1 MFGSEKYAD
10 KWKDILDHGD
20 LPEIKDYYRRAV
32 TTVILENQE
41 QANKRY
47 NDEMSGRSFLSEAA
61 SETANVQNWDPVLIS
76 LVRRAMPNLIA
87 YDLVGVQPMSGPTG
101 LVFAMRSK
109 YTSRTGDEAFYNEAD
124 TDFTGTG
131 LHSAQTGAHAG
142 PSGGVSFLTASA
154 ALATNAASPLTYDAI
169 TGEAPVVGASI
180 YKGSDLVGVIASI
193 AANTNIT
200 LAANAA
206 VAVEDNDELV
216 VVNTQYGEGMT
227 TQSGERLGT
236 DSNPAFPEMTFTID
250 KTSVTAKTRALKSEY
265 TMEMSQDLKAI
276 HGLDAE
282 AELGNILSTEI
293 LAEINRE
300 VIRTI
305 NTKAKAGCQQN
316 YCTTKGSFDLIND
329 SDGRWHN
336 ERYKGLVVQLSLEAN
351 QIAKETRRGKGN
363 FILCSSDVASVLA
376 ASGRMTYT
384 PDMSTDL
391 TVDDTGSTFAGMLDG
406 MLKVYI
412 DPYSTNNYATI
423 GYRGSSPYDAGLF
436 YCPYVPLVMVR
447 AVGEE
452 DFQPRIGFKTRYGM
466 VTNPFSQGTTTLAE
480 NAGTGANRSNVYYR
494 GFNVANLLDASQATT
509 TTV

>member
-1 MFGSEKYAD
+1 MEIRIWVLLTTPGS
-10 KWKDILDHGD
+10 
-20 LPEIKDYYRRAV
+20 
-32 TTVILENQE
+32 T
-41 QANKRY
+41 
-47 NDEMSGRSFLSEAA
+47 
-61 SETANVQNWDPVLIS
+61 
-76 LVRRAMPNLIA
+76 
-87 YDLVGVQPMSGPTG
+87 
-101 LVFAMRSK
+101 
-109 YTSRTGDEAFYNEAD
+109 
-124 TDFTGTG
+124 
-131 LHSAQTGAHAG
+131 
-142 PSGGVSFLTASA
+142 
-154 ALATNAASPLTYDAI
+154 
-169 TGEAPVVGASI
+169 
-180 YKGSDLVGVIASI
+180 GSDGAFV
-193 AANTNIT
+193 
-200 LAANAA
+200 ANAA
-206 VAVEDNDELV
+206 AVAANDAV
-216 VVNTQYGEGMT
+216 ITITRMPGEGMAT
-227 TQSGERLGT
+227 LTGERLGT
-236 DSNPAFPEMTFTID
+236 TGNGEFPEMTFTID
-250 KTSVTAKTRALKSEY
+250 KTMVEAKTRALKSEY

-305 NTKAKAGCQQN
+305 NQKAKPGCQQAYIN
-316 YCTTKGSFDLIND
+316 LKGSFDILND

-384 PDMSTDL
+384 PDMSTEL
-391 TVDDTGSTFAGMLDG
+391 NVDDTGSTFAGMLDG

-412 DPYSTNNYATI
+412 DPYSTNNYATM

-447 AVGEE
+447 AVGEQ

-480 NAGTGANRSNVYYR
+480 GAGTGLNRSNVYYR
-494 GFNVANLLDASQATT
+494 GFNVSNLLDASGSEGNAN
-509 TTV
+509 